1 MKNDYYTIY
10 KKYNELIQ
18 KLNNKIERLDNDI
31 ICMEKMIDNLGKN
44 CYSNKN
50 KIKLVLF
57 SILTVTSVCACP
69 YIALNQITISEFSIF
84 QNFIIRSI
92 INSVVISSIA
102 IGTLNVAR
110 NFPSNS
116 KKIDID
122 EVAINIQKEIDKKYY
137 EKNKTAK
144 EIEKITSIK
153 KDIDD
158 LKNFYHTEYKIN
170 FPEEKINFQK
180 KKSR

>member
-1 MKNDYYTIY
+1 MFKTI
-10 KKYNELIQ
+10 KSKLIFV
-18 KLNNKIERLDNDI
+18 IIFCI
-31 ICMEKMIDNLGKN
+31 ICI
-44 CYSNKN
+44 
-50 KIKLVLF
+50 
-57 SILTVTSVCACP
+57 VT
-69 YIALNQITISEFSIF
+69 IAL
-84 QNFIIRSI
+84 
-92 INSVVISSIA
+92 VIMY
-102 IGTLNVAR
+102 
-110 NFPSNS
+110 

-137 EKNKTAK
+137 EKNKIAN